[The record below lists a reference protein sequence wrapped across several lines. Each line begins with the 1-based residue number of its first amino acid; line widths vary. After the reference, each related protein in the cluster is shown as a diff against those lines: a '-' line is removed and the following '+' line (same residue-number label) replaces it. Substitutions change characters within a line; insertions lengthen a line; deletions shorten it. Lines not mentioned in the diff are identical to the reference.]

1 METRCAVQALK
12 VFIVEDSTPIRDRLI
27 ELMDE
32 ADGAAVVGVADTPSD
47 AIAGILKT
55 RPDCVVL
62 DYQLIGGTGVDVLR
76 AVCPKAPRT
85 VFVVLTNHMDAQYR
99 RLCLDAGARWFL
111 DKSTDFR
118 KIKEVIGALAPA
130 SE

>member
-1 METRCAVQALK
+1 MVL
-12 VFIVEDSTPIRDRLI
+12 
-27 ELMDE
+27 
-32 ADGAAVVGVADTPSD
+32 
-47 AIAGILKT
+47 
-55 RPDCVVL
+55 RPASSR
-62 DYQLIGGTGVDVLR
+62 YQLAQPPLFHTVPAAFALCAEAPSGDEEMCTGVDVLR

-85 VFVVLTNHMDAQYR
+85 VFVVLTNHVDPQYR
-99 RLCLDAGARWFL
+99 RLCLDTGARWFL